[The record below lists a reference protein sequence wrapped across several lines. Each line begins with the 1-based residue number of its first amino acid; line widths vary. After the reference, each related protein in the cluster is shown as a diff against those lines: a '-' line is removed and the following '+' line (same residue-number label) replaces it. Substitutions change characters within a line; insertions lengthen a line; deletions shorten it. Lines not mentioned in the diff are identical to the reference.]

1 MLKGRVF
8 IKKRRN
14 NKMKPNI
21 YLYGMV
27 TKTNGFLLR
36 GNFPKADHYCEVK
49 ERYTLPGGETG
60 TAAIILASLGCDV
73 KLDGNHLGKY
83 TKDLTHDFYGKIGV
97 DVSALHY
104 DPDYDG
110 MDEFVMVDS
119 TTRTN
124 FSTFATYFED
134 YWQRGII
141 RWNIPNETD
150 ICNAKVAGIDPF
162 FHKQAILAAELCK
175 KNNIPYVTIDERPD
189 NEVIKHASIVAVS
202 TEYIRDHIS
211 DYHTPDNEKDG
222 KIRLLKK
229 FAEYTDALVI
239 LTGGGGTTYYGR
251 GGVVKEF
258 NAYKVD
264 VVSTLGA
271 GDSFKAG
278 CIYALMQGYD
288 DDKTV
293 QFAAAV
299 AAVACTKFP
308 IGLNPPT
315 MSEVQKLLMQ

>member
-1 MLKGRVF
+1 M
-8 IKKRRN
+8 N
-14 NKMKPNI
+14 NPNV

-36 GNFPKADHYCEVK
+36 DDFPKADHYSEVK
-49 ERYTLPGGETG
+49 QRYTLPGGETG
-60 TAAIILASLGCDV
+60 TAAIVLASLGCKV
-73 KLDGNHLGKY
+73 KLDGNYLGKY
-83 TKDLTHDFYGKIGV
+83 TKDLTHEFYNKIGV

-104 DPDYDG
+104 DPEYDG

-141 RWNIPNETD
+141 RWNTPNEDD
-150 ICNAKVAGIDPF
+150 IKTMKVAGIDPF
-162 FHKQAILAAELCK
+162 FHKQAILAAEFCK
-175 KNNIPYVTIDERPD
+175 KHNIPYVTIDERPG
-189 NEVIKHASIVAVS
+189 NEVIKNASIVAVS
-202 TEYIRDHIS
+202 GEYIRDHIS
-211 DYHTPDNEKDG
+211 EYHTPDNEKES

-229 FAEYTDALVI
+229 FAEHTDALII

-251 GGVVKEF
+251 AGEVKEF
-258 NAYKVD
+258 NAYKVN

-278 CIYALMQGYD
+278 CVYALMQGYD
-288 DDKTV
+288 DDKIV
-293 QFAAAV
+293 SFAAAT

-315 MSEVQKLLMQ
+315 LEEVERLMKA

>member
-1 MLKGRVF
+1 V
-8 IKKRRN
+8 
-14 NKMKPNI
+14 
-21 YLYGMV
+21 
-27 TKTNGFLLR
+27 
-36 GNFPKADHYCEVK
+36 
-49 ERYTLPGGETG
+49 
-60 TAAIILASLGCDV
+60 LASLCNGDCKIKV
-73 KLDGNHLGKY
+73 DGNHLGKY
-83 TKDLTHDFYGKIGV
+83 TKDLTHDFYNKIRV

-110 MDEFVMVDS
+110 IDEFVMVDS

-134 YWQRGII
+134 YWQRGIV
-141 RWNIPNETD
+141 RWNTPNEDD
-150 ICNAKVAGIDPF
+150 IRGAKVAGIDPF
-162 FHKQAILAAELCK
+162 FDKQSIIAAQYCHKH
-175 KNNIPYVTIDERPD
+175 NIPYVTIDERPG

-202 TEYIRDHIS
+202 SEYIRNHIS
-211 DYHTPDNEKDG
+211 DYYTPDNEKEG
-222 KIRLLKK
+222 KVRLLKK
-229 FAEYTDALVI
+229 FAESTNALVI

-251 GGVVKEF
+251 GGDVKEF

-293 QFAAAV
+293 RFAAAV
-299 AAVACTKFP
+299 VAVACTKFP
-308 IGLNPPT
+308 LGLNPPKLE
-315 MSEVQKLLMQ
+315 EVEGLMK

>member
-1 MLKGRVF
+1 
-8 IKKRRN
+8 
-14 NKMKPNI
+14 MKNHEI

-36 GNFPKADHYCEVK
+36 GDFPKADNYCEVK

-60 TAAIILASLGCDV
+60 TAAIVLASLGCSV
-73 KLDGNHLGKY
+73 KADGNFLGKY
-83 TKDLTHDFYGKIGV
+83 TKDLTHDFYNKIGV

-124 FSTFATYFED
+124 FATFATYFED
-134 YWQRGII
+134 YWKRGII
-141 RWNIPNETD
+141 RWNTPNEDD
-150 ICNAKVAGIDPF
+150 IRSAKVAGIDPF
-162 FHKQAILAAELCK
+162 FDKQSILAAEFCHK
-175 KNNIPYVTIDERPD
+175 HNIPYVTIDERPG

-202 TEYIRDHIS
+202 SEYIRDHIS
-211 DYHTPDNEKDG
+211 DYHSSDSDNEKEG
-222 KIRLLKK
+222 KVRLLKK
-229 FAEYTDALVI
+229 FAESTNALVI

-251 GGVVKEF
+251 GGEVKKF

-293 QFAAAV
+293 RFAAAV

-308 IGLNPPT
+308 LGLNPPT
-315 MSEVQKLLMQ
+315 LGEVEGLIERTK

>member
-1 MLKGRVF
+1 MT
-8 IKKRRN
+8 N
-14 NKMKPNI
+14 PSI

-36 GNFPKADHYCEVK
+36 GDFPKADHYCEVK
-49 ERYTLPGGETG
+49 SRYTLPGGETG
-60 TAAIILASLGCDV
+60 TAAIVLASLCGKEAKI

-83 TKDLTHDFYGKIGV
+83 TKDLTHEFYNKIDV

-134 YWQRGII
+134 YYQRGIV
-141 RWNIPNETD
+141 RWNTPDEEHIRG
-150 ICNAKVAGIDPF
+150 AKVAGIDPF
-162 FHKQAILAAELCK
+162 FDKQAIQAAQICK
-175 KNNIPYVTIDERPD
+175 DLNVPYVTIDERPG
-189 NEVIKHASIVAVS
+189 NEVVKNASIVAVS
-202 TEYIRDHIS
+202 SEYIRDHIS
-211 DYHTPDNEKDG
+211 DYYTPDNEKEG
-222 KIRLLKK
+222 KVKLLQE
-229 FAEYTDALVI
+229 FAKHTNALVI

-251 GGVVKEF
+251 GGEVNEF

-293 QFAAAV
+293 RFAGAV

-308 IGLNPPT
+308 IGANPPT
-315 MSEVQKLLMQ
+315 LSEVEGLMNG

>member
-1 MLKGRVF
+1 
-8 IKKRRN
+8 
-14 NKMKPNI
+14 MKNHEI

-36 GNFPKADHYCEVK
+36 GDFPKADDYGEVK

-60 TAAIILASLGCDV
+60 TAAIVLASLGCKV
-73 KLDGNHLGKY
+73 KLDGNYLGKY
-83 TKDLTHDFYGKIGV
+83 TKDLTHDFYKRIGV
-97 DVSALHY
+97 DALALRY
-104 DPDYDG
+104 DPAYDG
-110 MDEFVMVDS
+110 IEEFVMVDS

-124 FSTFATYFED
+124 FSTFAAYFED

-141 RWNIPNETD
+141 RWNTPNEDD
-150 ICNAKVAGIDPF
+150 IRNAKVAGIDPF
-162 FHKQAILAAELCK
+162 FDKQAILAAEYCH
-175 KNNIPYVTIDERPD
+175 KNNIPYVTIDEKPD
-189 NEVIKHASIVAVS
+189 NEVIKHASIAAVS
-202 TEYIRDHIS
+202 SEYIRNHIS
-211 DYHTPDNEKDG
+211 DYHTPGNEKDG
-222 KIRLLKK
+222 KIKLLKK

-251 GGVVKEF
+251 GGEVKEF
-258 NAYKVD
+258 DAYKVD

-278 CIYALMQGYD
+278 CIYALMRGYD
-288 DDKTV
+288 DDTTV
-293 QFAAAV
+293 RFAAAV

-315 MSEVQKLLMQ
+315 LSEVEALML

>member
-1 MLKGRVF
+1 M
-8 IKKRRN
+8 N
-14 NKMKPNI
+14 QHI
-21 YLYGMV
+21 YLYGMI

-36 GNFPKADHYCEVK
+36 GDFPKADHYCEVK

-60 TAAIILASLGCDV
+60 TAAIVLASLCGTDSKQTKV

-83 TKDLTHDFYGKIGV
+83 TKDLTHEFYNKIAV

-124 FSTFATYFED
+124 FATFATYFED
-134 YWQRGII
+134 YYQRGII
-141 RWNIPNETD
+141 RWNTPNEEH
-150 ICNAKVAGIDPF
+150 IKGAKVAGIDPF
-162 FHKQAILAAELCK
+162 FDKQAILAAELCK
-175 KNNIPYVTIDERPD
+175 KHNIPYVTIDERPG
-189 NEVIKHASIVAVS
+189 NEVIKHASVVAVS
-202 TEYIRDHIS
+202 SEYIRDHIS
-211 DYHTPDNEKDG
+211 DYHTPGSPEAEKEG
-222 KIRLLKK
+222 KIALLKK
-229 FAEYTDALVI
+229 FAEHTKALVI

-251 GGVVKEF
+251 GGDVKEF

-288 DDKTV
+288 DDKIV
-293 QFAAAV
+293 RFAGAV

-315 MSEVQKLLMQ
+315 MDEVERLMNK

>member
-1 MLKGRVF
+1 
-8 IKKRRN
+8 
-14 NKMKPNI
+14 MKSNI

-36 GNFPKADHYCEVK
+36 GDFPQADHYCEVK

-60 TAAIILASLGCDV
+60 TAAIILASLCNGSCEIKV
-73 KLDGNHLGKY
+73 DGNYLGKY
-83 TKDLTHDFYGKIGV
+83 TKDLTHEFYNKIGV

-119 TTRTN
+119 STRTN
-124 FSTFATYFED
+124 FSTFAAFYED
-134 YWQRGII
+134 YYGKNII
-141 RWNIPNETD
+141 RWNTPNETD

-162 FHKQAILAAELCK
+162 FDKQAILAAEICN
-175 KNNIPYVTIDERPD
+175 KNNIPYVTIDERPY
-189 NEVIKHASIVAVS
+189 NEVVKHASIVAVS
-202 TEYIRDHIS
+202 SEYIRDHIS
-211 DYHTPDNEKDG
+211 DYHTPDNEKEG
-222 KIRLLKK
+222 KVKLLKK
-229 FAEYTDALVI
+229 FAEHTNALVI

-251 GGVVKEF
+251 GGEVKEWD
-258 NAYKVD
+258 AYKVD

-288 DDKTV
+288 DYKTV
-293 QFAAAV
+293 RFAAAV

-315 MSEVQKLLMQ
+315 LSEVDELLRLND

>member
-1 MLKGRVF
+1 
-8 IKKRRN
+8 
-14 NKMKPNI
+14 MKNHEI

-36 GNFPKADHYCEVK
+36 GDFPKADHYCEVK
-49 ERYTLPGGETG
+49 SRYTLPGGETG
-60 TAAIILASLGCDV
+60 TAAIVLASLGCNV
-73 KLDGNHLGKY
+73 KLDGNFLGKY
-83 TKDLTHDFYGKIGV
+83 TKDLTHEFYSKIGV

-104 DPDYDG
+104 DPGYDG
-110 MDEFVMVDS
+110 MEEFVMVDS

-134 YWQRGII
+134 YYQRGII
-141 RWNIPNETD
+141 RWNTPSEAD
-150 ICNAKVAGIDPF
+150 IQGVKVAGIDPF
-162 FHKQAILAAELCK
+162 FDNQAILTAEFCK
-175 KNNIPYVTIDERPD
+175 KNNIPYVTIDERPG
-189 NEVIKHASIVAVS
+189 NEVVKNASIVVVS

-211 DYHTPDNEKDG
+211 DYYTPDNEKKG
-222 KIRLLKK
+222 KVRLLKK
-229 FAEYTDALVI
+229 FAEHTDALVI

-251 GGVVKEF
+251 GGEVKEF
-258 NAYKVD
+258 NAYKVN

-278 CIYALMQGYD
+278 CIYALMHGYD

-293 QFAAAV
+293 RFASAV

-315 MSEVQKLLMQ
+315 LSEVEGLING

>member
-1 MLKGRVF
+1 
-8 IKKRRN
+8 
-14 NKMKPNI
+14 
-21 YLYGMV
+21 MV

-36 GNFPKADHYCEVK
+36 GDFPKADHYCEVK
-49 ERYTLPGGETG
+49 SRYTLPGGETG
-60 TAAIILASLGCDV
+60 TAAIILASLGCNV

-83 TKDLTHDFYGKIGV
+83 TKDLTHEFYNKIGV

-104 DPDYDG
+104 NPDYDG

-134 YWQRGII
+134 YYQRGIV
-141 RWNIPNETD
+141 RWNTPNAEH
-150 ICNAKVAGIDPF
+150 IRGAKVAGIDPF
-162 FHKQAILAAELCK
+162 FDKQAIQAAQICK
-175 KNNIPYVTIDERPD
+175 DLNIPYVTIDERPS
-189 NEVIKHASIVAVS
+189 NEVVKNASIVAVS

-211 DYHTPDNEKDG
+211 DYHTPDNEKEG
-222 KIRLLKK
+222 KVKLLQE
-229 FAEYTDALVI
+229 FAKHTDALVI
-239 LTGGGGTTYYGR
+239 LTGGGGTTYYSR
-251 GGVVKEF
+251 GGDVKEF

-278 CIYALMQGYD
+278 CIYSLLHGYD

-315 MSEVQKLLMQ
+315 MSEVEKLLMQ